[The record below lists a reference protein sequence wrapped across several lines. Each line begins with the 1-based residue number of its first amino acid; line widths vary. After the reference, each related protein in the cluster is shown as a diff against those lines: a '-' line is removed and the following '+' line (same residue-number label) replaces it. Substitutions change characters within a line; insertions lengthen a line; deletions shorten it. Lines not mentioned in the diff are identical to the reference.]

1 MNNFNPIQMMGLIKQ
16 GGPKAAA
23 IQIINQQYPNDPQMQ
38 QLLKYGNE
46 GNTQAIQQFAQQ
58 YLGQQGIDINTEL
71 AKLRGM
77 FGR

>member
-1 MNNFNPIQMMGLIKQ
+1 MNNFNPIQLMSLIRQ

-23 IQIINQQYPNDPQMQ
+23 TQIIQQNYANDPQMQ
-38 QLLKYGNE
+38 QLLQYAND
-46 GNTQAIQQFAQQ
+46 GNTEAIQQFAQQ
-58 YLGQQGIDINTEL
+58 YLGQQGIDINSEL